1 MKDFFEIETKQIND
15 RRLQALIKDEG
26 MAGVGTYFYLR
37 CIIAGQSSD
46 GVPVSYVIK
55 TANVRISRIRIRKV
69 LYNYG
74 LFTQDEFGIVR
85 ACELEPTYVM
95 RTDGTPTY
103 ECMGTHGTGTYG
115 TLTQATHT
123 DGTLTQATHTDGTH
137 TDGRVRTDG
146 LSTHATHTDGI

>member
-15 RRLQALIKDEG
+15 RRLQALIKEEG

-37 CIIAGQSSD
+37 CIIAGQSSH

-95 RTDGTPTY
+95 RTDVTPTY
-103 ECMGTHGTGTYG
+103 ECMGTHGTGTY
-115 TLTQATHT
+115 
-123 DGTLTQATHTDGTH
+123 GTLTQATHTDGTH